1 MSSSTNKG
9 NISNLLFTL
18 VCIALAALVTVL
30 ARLMVGDGLR
40 TGRYMNP
47 NVATKVVGGTIY
59 DANGRILAM
68 DVPIYNVYAN
78 HNCSEVAIQILSL
91 HLDMT
96 PDEITSKLAESK
108 PKDTT
113 QEEASSTQADT
124 LVKSNID
131 TNSIS
136 GLQTAIKEHGLEGF
150 VTIRREYTRR
160 YPAAFHG
167 AQLLQ
172 EIEDEYHDQ
181 LFPIPEFDVSTTYG
195 NDLHLSLETD
205 KPMDVFGGRWEG
217 YVDKLRAGL
226 SVIGQVYELQNPVY
240 VAAGIV
246 DARTAKMLACTT
258 YPFYDLNDGSDRNG
272 DASFVDSFST
282 NNAMFENISIVDS
295 VTDHRTGERLQDVS
309 IGSRLNGNT
318 ALEGMISNANGSTA
332 IAALIPEDAPLF
344 AVYICPME
352 PKYYTNSTVLE
363 DAVAAIEEGL
373 QSQGRLGNQSL

>member
-18 VCIALAALVTVL
+18 ACITLAALVTVL

-131 TNSIS
+131 TSSIS

-172 EIEDEYHDQ
+172 GIEDEYHDQ

-195 NDLHLSLETD
+195 NDLHLSLD
-205 KPMDVFGGRWEG
+205 LDVQ
-217 YVDKLRAGL
+217 YLLDI
-226 SVIGQVYELQNPVY
+226 VIQQVYELQNPAY

-282 NNAMFENISIVDS
+282 NNAMFENISVVDS

-309 IGSRLNGNT
+309 IGSRLNGNA

>member
-18 VCIALAALVTVL
+18 ACIALTALVVVL

-40 TGRYMNP
+40 TGKYMNP

-78 HNCSEVAIQILSL
+78 HNCSDIAIQTLSL

-96 PDEITSKLAESK
+96 PDEIESKLTSSK
-108 PKDTT
+108 QDGATQEDDTT
-113 QEEASSTQADT
+113 TQADT

-131 TNSIS
+131 INAIS
-136 GLQTAIKEHGLEGF
+136 SLETDIKEHGLEGL
-150 VTIRREYTRR
+150 VTIRREYIRT

-167 AQLLQ
+167 AQLIQ
-172 EIEDEYHDQ
+172 DIEASYHDQ

-195 NDLHLSLETD
+195 NDLHLSLD
-205 KPMDVFGGRWEG
+205 LDVQ
-217 YVDKLRAGL
+217 YLLDIV
-226 SVIGQVYELQNPVY
+226 VQQVYELQNPTY

-258 YPFYDLNDGSDRNG
+258 YPFYDLNDENEKTG
-272 DASFVDSFST
+272 DAAFVSSFST
-282 NNAMFENISIVDS
+282 GNAMIENISIVDG
-295 VTDHRTGERLQDVS
+295 VKDHRTGERLQDVS
-309 IGSRLNGNT
+309 IGSRLNGNA